1 MPKGK
6 KVDEDEEV
14 DKEEDFDDEEDFED
28 DAEGDKPEDFED
40 DEEED
45 IDEEEEID
53 EEEDEELEGE
63 EELEEGKEVKAKEV
77 KTEKPGEEGE
87 YDYEANLDY
96 KIENVV
102 ATVCVEITE
111 KIDLNQIAR
120 KHADVEYNPE
130 RFPGLVMRIEKPRA
144 TILIFSTGKMV
155 VTGLRQASE
164 AERVVDKVVK
174 NIRKAGIKLSNPEI
188 TIQNIVASGDLHTN
202 IDLNMAAIVMEYA
215 MYEPEVFPGLIYR
228 MQDPKTVFLIFS
240 TGRIVCT
247 GAKQKEIVR
256 DAVLKLNRQVR
267 ELGVAKKDIGD
278 SEYQDITFI

>member
-1 MPKGK
+1 MSIKTLS
-6 KVDEDEEV
+6 
-14 DKEEDFDDEEDFED
+14 KEEFNEDND
-28 DAEGDKPEDFED
+28 LKEG
-40 DEEED
+40 
-45 IDEEEEID
+45 
-53 EEEDEELEGE
+53 EEEDEWED
-63 EELEEGKEVKAKEV
+63 
-77 KTEKPGEEGE
+77 

-102 ATVCVEITE
+102 GTVVVEITE

-120 KHADVEYNPE
+120 KLPDVEYNPE

-155 VTGLRQASE
+155 VTGLRKASE
-164 AERVVDKVVK
+164 SDKVVQKVIK
-174 NIRKAGIKLSNPEI
+174 NIKKAGIDVKNPVI

-247 GAKQKEIVR
+247 GAKEKSIVR
-256 DAVLKLNRQVR
+256 EAVLKLNKQVR
-267 ELGVAKKDIGD
+267 ELGIAKKNLDSIDYEDI
-278 SEYQDITFI
+278 SFL

>member
-1 MPKGK
+1 MSEEEGNDLKEGEG
-6 KVDEDEEV
+6 EDEW
-14 DKEEDFDDEEDFED
+14 ED
-28 DAEGDKPEDFED
+28 
-40 DEEED
+40 
-45 IDEEEEID
+45 
-53 EEEDEELEGE
+53 
-63 EELEEGKEVKAKEV
+63 
-77 KTEKPGEEGE
+77 

-102 ATVCVEITE
+102 GTVVVEIEE
-111 KIDLNQIAR
+111 KVDLNQIAR
-120 KHADVEYNPE
+120 KLPDVEYNPE

-155 VTGLRQASE
+155 VTGLRKASE
-164 AERVVDKVVK
+164 SDKVVQKVIK
-174 NIRKAGIKLSNPEI
+174 NIKKAGIDVKNPVI

-247 GAKQKEIVR
+247 GAKEKSIVR
-256 DAVLKLNRQVR
+256 EAVLKLNKEVR
-267 ELGVAKKDIGD
+267 ELGIAKKNLDSGDYEDI
-278 SEYQDITFI
+278 SFL

>member
-1 MPKGK
+1 MP
-6 KVDEDEEV
+6 
-14 DKEEDFDDEEDFED
+14 
-28 DAEGDKPEDFED
+28 
-40 DEEED
+40 EEEND
-45 IDEEEEID
+45 YDNLEDEEEEDYED
-53 EEEDEELEGE
+53 EEEF
-63 EELEEGKEVKAKEV
+63 
-77 KTEKPGEEGE
+77 
-87 YDYEANLDY
+87 DYESDLDY

-102 ATVCVEITE
+102 ATVTVEITE

-120 KHADVEYNPE
+120 KHAEVEYNPE

-155 VTGLRQASE
+155 VTGLRKASE

-174 NIRKAGIKLSNPEI
+174 NIRKAGIKLANPEI

-247 GAKQKEIVR
+247 GAKKKEIVR
-256 DAVLKLNRQVR
+256 DAVMKLNQQVR
-267 ELGVAKKDIGD
+267 ELGVAKKELTDTD
-278 SEYQDITFI
+278 YQDITFI